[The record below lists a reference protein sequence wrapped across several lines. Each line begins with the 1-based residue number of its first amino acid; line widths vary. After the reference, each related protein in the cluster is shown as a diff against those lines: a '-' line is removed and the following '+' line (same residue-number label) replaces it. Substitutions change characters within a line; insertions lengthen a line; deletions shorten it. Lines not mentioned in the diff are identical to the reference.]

1 MKIRKKILLLL
12 PLFCMLQL
20 PSVKAQFITYDP
32 AQFGNALVQI
42 GKASVHIAKVVET
55 IKQIKNHIE
64 VAKSTKDEIM
74 RIWDLQERV
83 RQDLQK
89 LKGLKN
95 LRWNDLQNVFE
106 NAMLLVDNPQHYFRY
121 QFPHVAQ
128 LYQKLSSGKTSEDV
142 RDLYEYFNRFNSAY
156 DPAID
161 YDEHLGSKQEQVEK
175 KYAAEMM
182 IQKRRFHLAMS
193 YSNMAEEM
201 AEKAEELRMKVGE
214 ESNGLEM
221 THGERILAQKAA
233 SDAMLESIEL
243 QEKSARMLELALQK
257 GENQRGVDIQA
268 IRGKALQA
276 QAAAFEKILPDQNL
290 EE

>member
-1 MKIRKKILLLL
+1 MKINRKVLLLL
-12 PLFCMLQL
+12 PLICMLQL
-20 PSVKAQFITYDP
+20 ETAKAQFITYDP

-42 GKASVHIAKVVET
+42 GKAAVHIKKVVET
-55 IKQIKNHIE
+55 IKQIKTHID

-74 RIWDLQERV
+74 RIWNLQEKV

-89 LKGLKN
+89 LKGLRN

-106 NAMLLVDNPQHYFRY
+106 NAMLLVDNPENYFRY
-121 QFPHVAQ
+121 RLSHVSQ
-128 LYQKLSSGKTSEDV
+128 LYQKLSSGKTSQDV
-142 RDLYEYFNRFNSAY
+142 RDLYEYFNRFNTAY
-156 DPAID
+156 DPALD
-161 YDEHLGSKQEQVEK
+161 YDEHLQNKQEQVEK
-175 KYAAEMM
+175 KYAAELM

-201 AEKAEELRMKVGE
+201 AEKAEELRMKVGQ

-243 QEKSARMLELALQK
+243 QEKAAAMLELALKK

-268 IRGKALQA
+268 IRAKSLKA
-276 QAAAFEKILPDQNL
+276 QAASFQKILPDQYP
-290 EE
+290 E